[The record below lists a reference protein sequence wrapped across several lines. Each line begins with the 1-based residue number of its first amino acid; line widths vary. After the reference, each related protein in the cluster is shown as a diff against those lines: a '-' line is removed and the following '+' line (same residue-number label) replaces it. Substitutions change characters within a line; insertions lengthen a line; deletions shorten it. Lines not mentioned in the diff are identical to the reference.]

1 MKPWFVLFALWA
13 LSGIVALR
21 TLYSND
27 DTALDQPRSASLE

>member
-27 DTALDQPRSASLE
+27 DSALEQSRSASVE